1 MIVLYNAQNTLY
13 QNVNNKVAR
22 MGQLEDMAMFVRIV
36 EAGSITK
43 AAEQLNIAK
52 SAVSRRLK
60 ELETRLGSQLIS
72 RTTRQS
78 NLTQAGEQYYQQ
90 VTHILS
96 EVDALNEQAS
106 GAPTRIEGTLK
117 MTAPLSFGLMH
128 LNDVIDEYANQHPNL
143 NFELDF
149 SDRHVD
155 LIEEGYELAIRIREL
170 QDSSY
175 QAKRLAIIRYALC
188 ASPEYLKKTGTPET
202 LEDLTEHEFL
212 QYGLGKTSTLT
223 LTDAQ
228 GKKHS
233 HTIDAKIKATNGEFL
248 VDLAVKGQG
257 IVFIPTF
264 IAYKRLAKGELVPIL
279 HQYQLPTLNA
289 YAVYPKNRFLSQR
302 CRYLIDFIAERF
314 GDNPYWDEF

>member
-1 MIVLYNAQNTLY
+1 
-13 QNVNNKVAR
+13 

-90 VTHILS
+90 VMHILS
-96 EVDALNEQAS
+96 EVDALNEQTS

-128 LNDVIDEYANQHPNL
+128 LNAVIDEYANLHPNL
-143 NFELDF
+143 SFELDF

-175 QAKRLAIIRYALC
+175 QAKRLALIRYALC
-188 ASPEYLKKTGTPET
+188 ASPDYLSKMGTPKT
-202 LEDLTEHEFL
+202 LADLATHEFL
-212 QYGLGKTSTLT
+212 QYGLSKTSHLE

-228 GKKHS
+228 GKKYT

-248 VDLAVKGQG
+248 VDLAVKGHG
-257 IVFIPTF
+257 IVFMPTF
-264 IAYKRLAKGELVPIL
+264 IVYQRLARGELVPIL
-279 HQYQLPTLNA
+279 PQYQLPTLSA

-314 GDNPYWDEF
+314 GDDPYWDSFSERLIQT

>member
-1 MIVLYNAQNTLY
+1 
-13 QNVNNKVAR
+13 

-78 NLTQAGEQYYQQ
+78 NLTQAGEQYYQK
-90 VTHILS
+90 VSNILN
-96 EVDALNEQAS
+96 EVDALNEASS

-117 MTAPLSFGLMH
+117 MTAPLSFGLLH
-128 LNDVIDEYANQHPNL
+128 LKDVIDEYANQHPNL

-149 SDRHVD
+149 SDRHTD
-155 LIEEGYELAIRIREL
+155 LVEEGFELAIRIGEM

-175 QAKRLAIIRYALC
+175 QAKRISLIRHTLC
-188 ASPEYLKKTGTPET
+188 ASPEYLDKMGTPKT
-202 LEDLTEHEFL
+202 VEDLANHEFL
-212 QYGLGKTSTLT
+212 QYSLSKSNTIE
-223 LTDAQ
+223 LTDEQ
-228 GKKHS
+228 GKKHQVDVNS
-233 HTIDAKIKATNGEFL
+233 KIKINNGDFL
-248 VDLAVKGQG
+248 RDMAVKGHG
-257 IVFIPTF
+257 ITFLPTF
-264 IAYKRLAKGELVPIL
+264 ITYQTVASGELVPIL
-279 HQYQLPTLNA
+279 QQYELPMLTA

-302 CRYLIDFIAERF
+302 CRYFIDFIAERF
-314 GDNPYWDEF
+314 GDNPYWDEC

>member
-1 MIVLYNAQNTLY
+1 
-13 QNVNNKVAR
+13 

-78 NLTQAGEQYYQQ
+78 NLTQAGEQYYQK
-90 VTHILS
+90 VHHILS
-96 EVDALNEQAS
+96 EVDALNEETS
-106 GAPTRIEGTLK
+106 GTPTRIEGTLK

-128 LNDVIDEYANQHPNL
+128 LNDVIDEYANQNPAL
-143 NFELDF
+143 KFELDF
-149 SDRHVD
+149 SDRHTD
-155 LIEEGYELAIRIREL
+155 LIEEGFELAIRIREL

-175 QAKRLAIIRYALC
+175 QAKRLALIRYALC
-188 ASPEYLKKTGTPET
+188 ASPEYLQRMGTPKT
-202 LEDLTEHEFL
+202 FDDLSEHEFL
-212 QYGLGKTSTLT
+212 QYGMSKSSTIELI
-223 LTDAQ
+223 DEQ
-228 GKKHS
+228 GKKHQVA
-233 HTIDAKIKATNGEFL
+233 INGKIKANNGDFL
-248 VDLAVKGQG
+248 REMAVKGQG
-257 IVFIPTF
+257 IAFLPTF
-264 IAYKRLAKGELVPIL
+264 ITYQALISGELVPIL
-279 HQYQLPTLNA
+279 QQYQLPTLNA

-314 GDNPYWDEF
+314 GDNPYWDKF

>member
-1 MIVLYNAQNTLY
+1 
-13 QNVNNKVAR
+13 

-43 AAEQLNIAK
+43 AAEQLTVAK

-78 NLTQAGEQYYQQ
+78 KLTQAGEHYYQQ
-90 VTHILS
+90 VNSILNA
-96 EVDALNEQAS
+96 VDALNENTS
-106 GAPTRIEGTLK
+106 DAPTRIGGTLK

-143 NFELDF
+143 KFELDF

-155 LIEEGYELAIRIREL
+155 LIEEGYELAIRIGEL
-170 QDSSY
+170 RDSSY
-175 QAKRLAIIRYALC
+175 QAKPLTLIRCVMC
-188 ASPEYLKKTGTPET
+188 ASPDYLKKRGIPET
-202 LEDLTEHEFL
+202 LEDLEEHEFL
-212 QYGLGKTSTLT
+212 QYSLGQTSSIELI
-223 LTDAQ
+223 DAQ
-228 GKKHS
+228 GKKYYHAMN
-233 HTIDAKIKATNGEFL
+233 AKIKATNGEFL
-248 VDLAVKGQG
+248 TDLAVKGHG
-257 IVFIPTF
+257 ITAIPTF
-264 IAYKRLAKGELVPIL
+264 IAYKKLARGELVPIL
-279 HQYQLPTLNA
+279 QQYQLPTLNA

-314 GDNPYWDEF
+314 GDHPYWDEF

>member
-1 MIVLYNAQNTLY
+1 
-13 QNVNNKVAR
+13 

-78 NLTQAGEQYYQQ
+78 NLTQAGEQYYQK
-90 VTHILS
+90 VHHILS
-96 EVDALNEQAS
+96 EVDALNEETS
-106 GAPTRIEGTLK
+106 GTPTRIEGTLK

-128 LNDVIDEYANQHPNL
+128 LNDVIDEYANQHPEL

-149 SDRHVD
+149 SDRHTD
-155 LIEEGYELAIRIREL
+155 LIEEGFELAIRIREL

-175 QAKRLAIIRYALC
+175 QAKRLALMRYALC
-188 ASPEYLKKTGTPET
+188 ASPEYLERMGTPKT
-202 LEDLTEHEFL
+202 LDDLSEHEFL
-212 QYGLGKTSTLT
+212 QYGMSKSSAIELIDK
-223 LTDAQ
+223 Q
-228 GKKHS
+228 GKKHQV
-233 HTIDAKIKATNGEFL
+233 AVNGKIKANNGDFL
-248 VDLAVKGQG
+248 REMAVKGHG
-257 IVFIPTF
+257 IAFLPTF
-264 IAYKRLAKGELVPIL
+264 ITYQALSSGELVPIL
-279 HQYQLPTLNA
+279 QQYQLPTLNA

-302 CRYLIDFIAERF
+302 CRYLIDFIAKRL
-314 GDNPYWDEF
+314 GDDPYWDNF

>member
-1 MIVLYNAQNTLY
+1 
-13 QNVNNKVAR
+13 

-78 NLTQAGEQYYQQ
+78 HLTQTGAQYYQQ
-90 VTHILS
+90 VNSILS
-96 EVDALNEQAS
+96 AVDALNEQTS

-128 LNDVIDEYANQHPNL
+128 LNDVIDEYASQHPNL

-149 SDRHVD
+149 SDRRID
-155 LIEEGYELAIRIREL
+155 LIEEGYELAIRIGEL
-170 QDSSY
+170 RDSSY
-175 QAKRLAIIRYALC
+175 QAKKLALIRCVIC
-188 ASPEYLKKTGTPET
+188 ASPDYLARMGTPET
-202 LEDLTEHEFL
+202 LEDLEDHELL
-212 QYGLGKTSTLT
+212 QYSLGQTNSIDLV
-223 LTDAQ
+223 DAE
-228 GKKHS
+228 GKKHH

-248 VDLAVKGQG
+248 VDLAVKGHG
-257 IVFIPTF
+257 ITFIPTF
-264 IAYKRLAKGELVPIL
+264 IAYQSLARGELVPTL
-279 HQYQLPTLNA
+279 QQYQLPTLNA

-314 GDNPYWDEF
+314 GDDPYWDDF

>member
-1 MIVLYNAQNTLY
+1 
-13 QNVNNKVAR
+13 

-78 NLTQAGEQYYQQ
+78 NLTQAGEQYYQR
-90 VTHILS
+90 VSNILN
-96 EVDALNEQAS
+96 EVDALNEASS

-117 MTAPLSFGLMH
+117 MTAPLSFGLLH
-128 LNDVIDEYANQHPNL
+128 LKDVIDEYANQHPNL

-149 SDRHVD
+149 SDRHTD
-155 LIEEGYELAIRIREL
+155 LVEEGFELAIRIGEM

-175 QAKRLAIIRYALC
+175 QAKRLSLIRHTLC
-188 ASPEYLKKTGTPET
+188 ASPEYLDKMGTPKT
-202 LEDLTEHEFL
+202 VEDLADHKFL
-212 QYGLGKTSTLT
+212 QYSLSKSNAIE
-223 LTDAQ
+223 LTDEQ
-228 GKKHS
+228 GKKHQVEVNS
-233 HTIDAKIKATNGEFL
+233 KIKINNGDFMREM
-248 VDLAVKGQG
+248 AVKGHG
-257 IVFIPTF
+257 ITFLPTF
-264 IAYKRLAKGELVPIL
+264 ITYQTVARGELVPIL
-279 HQYQLPTLNA
+279 QQYQLPILAA

-302 CRYLIDFIAERF
+302 CRYFIDFIAERF
-314 GDNPYWDEF
+314 GDNPYWDEC

>member
-1 MIVLYNAQNTLY
+1 
-13 QNVNNKVAR
+13 

-78 NLTQAGEQYYQQ
+78 NLTQAGEQYYQK
-90 VTHILS
+90 VHHILS
-96 EVDALNEQAS
+96 GVDALNEETS
-106 GAPTRIEGTLK
+106 GTPTRIEGTLK

-128 LNDVIDEYANQHPNL
+128 LNDVIDEYANQHPEL

-149 SDRHVD
+149 SDRHTD
-155 LIEEGYELAIRIREL
+155 LIEEGFELAIRIREL

-175 QAKRLAIIRYALC
+175 QAKRLALIRYALC
-188 ASPEYLKKTGTPET
+188 ASPEYLERMGTPKT
-202 LEDLTEHEFL
+202 FDDLSEHEFL
-212 QYGLGKTSTLT
+212 QYGMSKSSTIELI
-223 LTDAQ
+223 DEQ
-228 GKKHS
+228 GKKHQVAV
-233 HTIDAKIKATNGEFL
+233 IGKIKANNGDFL
-248 VDLAVKGQG
+248 REMAVKGHG
-257 IVFIPTF
+257 IAFLPTF
-264 IAYKRLAKGELVPIL
+264 ITYQALISGELVPIL
-279 HQYQLPTLNA
+279 QQYQLPTLNA

-314 GDNPYWDEF
+314 GDNPYWDNF

>member
-1 MIVLYNAQNTLY
+1 
-13 QNVNNKVAR
+13 
-22 MGQLEDMAMFVRIV
+22 MFVRIV

-43 AAEQLNIAK
+43 AAEQLDIAK

-60 ELETRLGSQLIS
+60 DLESRLGNQLIS

-78 NLTQAGEQYYQQ
+78 NLTEAGEHYYRQANN
-90 VTHILS
+90 ILS
-96 EVDALNEQAS
+96 EVDALNEQTS
-106 GAPTRIEGTLK
+106 GTPTRIEGTLK

-143 NFELDF
+143 SFDLDF

-175 QAKRLAIIRYALC
+175 QAKRLALIRYALC
-188 ASPEYLKKTGTPET
+188 ASPEYLRKMGTPET
-202 LEDLTEHEFL
+202 LEDLAEHEFL
-212 QYGLGKTSTLT
+212 QYGLSKTSNLE
-223 LTDAQ
+223 LTDEQ
-228 GKKHS
+228 GKRHNY
-233 HTIDAKIKATNGEFL
+233 TINAKIKATNGEFL
-248 VDLAVKGQG
+248 VDLAVKDHG
-257 IVFIPTF
+257 IIFIPTF
-264 IAYKRLAKGELVPIL
+264 IAYQKLAKGELIPIL
-279 HQYQLPTLNA
+279 KQYQLPTLSA

-314 GDNPYWDEF
+314 GDDPYWDDF